1 MARNVT
7 GNRHGTPTIVWLEAP
22 ARERLQELC
31 SGFNAVPERLA
42 GQLLT
47 EALQRAE
54 KGRVMPA
61 ARKEERGPMS
71 VTEIERG
78 SKPKPLKKRPREKQA
93 WLDEQKALFELATSK
108 RTTGM

>member
-1 MARNVT
+1 
-7 GNRHGTPTIVWLEAP
+7 
-22 ARERLQELC
+22 
-31 SGFNAVPERLA
+31 
-42 GQLLT
+42 
-47 EALQRAE
+47 
-54 KGRVMPA
+54 
-61 ARKEERGPMS
+61 MS